1 MNIIEKTAKKEN
13 LNFSSCNTKD
23 SILFGSNGD
32 NKDFLNKKRKMPKI
46 YQDVIDNQQT
56 NKNNEQINN
65 NMNSPNQ
72 ECNNMMNIEFSNFE
86 ILKNK

>member
-1 MNIIEKTAKKEN
+1 
-13 LNFSSCNTKD
+13 
-23 SILFGSNGD
+23 
-32 NKDFLNKKRKMPKI
+32 MPKI

-86 ILKNK
+86 I